1 MPHPQAVD
9 VEGLADL
16 LKAFNDTTEKLQRSH
31 ERLQAR
37 VADLSRELEIKNRE
51 LERKNRLAVLG
62 EMAACLA
69 HEIRNPL
76 GGLELFA
83 TLLER
88 DLAGDPEKLK
98 LLGKIRT
105 GLRGLNGIVEDM
117 LTYTGNISPVKKPC
131 DLHAVCEEALTLAER
146 ESVEKAI
153 VVQRVYAQPRL
164 DLTADAGM
172 LQRAILN
179 IVLNAVQ
186 AMDRTG
192 TLTLASSI
200 DLAGG
205 KRVAKLSI
213 SDTGSGISEEA
224 LPRLF
229 TPFYTGKSKGTG
241 LGLAIAH
248 RIVESH
254 GGTIAGVNNPDR
266 GATFT
271 LRLPL
276 GLGLSNGNGHA
287 PSAGHE
293 PPRSAETGA

>member
-1 MPHPQAVD
+1 MPQPQTLD
-9 VEGLADL
+9 VEALTDL

-37 VADLSRELEIKNRE
+37 VADLSRELEVKNRE
-51 LERKNRLAVLG
+51 LERKDRLAVLG

-98 LLGKIRT
+98 LLGKIRA

-131 DLHAVCEEALTLAER
+131 DLQVVCEEALALAER
-146 ESVEKAI
+146 ESQEKSI
-153 VVQRVYAQPRL
+153 VVQRLYAQPRVE
-164 DLTADAGM
+164 LTADAAM

-179 IVLNAVQ
+179 VVLNAVQ

-192 TLTLASSI
+192 TLTLSTSVETAN
-200 DLAGG
+200 G
-205 KRVAKLSI
+205 KRSVRLSV
-213 SDTGSGISEEA
+213 SDTGTGISAEA
-224 LPRLF
+224 RQRLF

-248 RIVESH
+248 RILESH
-254 GGTIAGVNNPDR
+254 GGSIEGTNNPDR

-276 GLGLSNGNGHA
+276 GLGLSNGHGQA
-287 PSAGHE
+287 PSGGRTAQSAG
-293 PPRSAETGA
+293 TGV